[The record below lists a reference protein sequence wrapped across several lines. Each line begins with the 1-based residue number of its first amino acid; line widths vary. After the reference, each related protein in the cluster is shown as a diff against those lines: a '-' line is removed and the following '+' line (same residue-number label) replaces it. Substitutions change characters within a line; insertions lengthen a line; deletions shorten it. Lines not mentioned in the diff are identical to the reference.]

1 MGTEELG
8 TSLSD
13 TCPLGTNRAGS
24 CISACIFPV
33 VPRSGVGTLTTPFS
47 TSSARG
53 QLSHEHHP
61 VFSLAQGTH
70 NDGRPC
76 LPQPVLHTGFNCSI
90 AFKMKKKNHQNTTEG
105 AGDRAAV
112 LSPGPSS
119 KGCSRGLAGGGS
131 PPWLPSSSAA
141 ARQGCRQAQ
150 PLMIFSSC
158 CED

>member
-47 TSSARG
+47 TSPARG

-61 VFSLAQGTH
+61 VLSLAQGTH

-76 LPQPVLHTGFNCSI
+76 LPQLVLHTGFNCSI
-90 AFKMKKKNHQNTTEG
+90 AFKMKKTPPKHNRGGWRQSSRALPGPQFKGMQPG
-105 AGDRAAV
+105 AGRRGQPPMAAILQCSNTAGV
-112 LSPGPSS
+112 PPSPAFDDF
-119 KGCSRGLAGGGS
+119 LF
-131 PPWLPSSSAA
+131 L
-141 ARQGCRQAQ
+141 
-150 PLMIFSSC
+150 L
-158 CED
+158 